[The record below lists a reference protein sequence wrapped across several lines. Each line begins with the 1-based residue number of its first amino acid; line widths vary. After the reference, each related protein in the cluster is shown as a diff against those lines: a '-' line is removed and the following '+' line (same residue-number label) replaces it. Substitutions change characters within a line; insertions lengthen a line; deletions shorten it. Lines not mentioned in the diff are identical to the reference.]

1 MYLEKL
7 KKFSSYIYLEEFY
20 NSNSDMINFYNDQFL
35 SEVSR
40 EDKVLYKG
48 LGFYVYDDNYLFQR
62 AKYIQDR
69 LKKLDL
75 IMQKK
80 KLTK

>member
-40 EDKVLYKG
+40 EDKVLKG
-48 LGFYVYDDNYLFQR
+48 LGFYVYDDNYL
-62 AKYIQDR
+62 
-69 LKKLDL
+69 LKSK
-75 IMQKK
+75 IY
-80 KLTK
+80 TR